1 MSGNMVPL
9 AIIVS
14 RSEAVVMA
22 SMLEA
27 AGIIVNV
34 GGPHHASVSINS
46 LALGHYRLS
55 VPDWQH
61 DDASHIVGTTF
72 ASAEYRF
79 SEGAQTAV
87 IRLLLV
93 KFFVDF
99 GAVLL
104 AALMP
109 GPVALWSFGLPF
121 LLVVGTPVS
130 PQGRS
135 DYFLSER
142 QRNAA
147 S

>member
-1 MSGNMVPL
+1 
-9 AIIVS
+9 
-14 RSEAVVMA
+14 MA
-22 SMLEA
+22 SVLEA
-27 AGIIVNV
+27 AGVVVNV
-34 GGPHHASVSINS
+34 GGLHHASVSINS

-61 DDASHIVGTTF
+61 DEASRIVGTTF

-93 KFFVDF
+93 KFFADF
-99 GAVLL
+99 GAVVL

-121 LLVVGTPVS
+121 LLLLETTVPA
-130 PQGRS
+130 QGRS
-135 DYFLSER
+135 DYFLSARDTQNEP
-142 QRNAA
+142 Q
-147 S
+147 

>member
-1 MSGNMVPL
+1 MSGKMVPL

-34 GGPHHASVSINS
+34 VGLHHASVSINS
-46 LALGHYRLS
+46 LALGHYRLV

-61 DDASHIVGTTF
+61 DDASHIVATTF
-72 ASAEYRF
+72 ANTEYRF
-79 SEGAQTAV
+79 SEGLQTAV
-87 IRLLLV
+87 IKLLLV
-93 KFFVDF
+93 KFFADL
-99 GAVLL
+99 GAILL

-121 LLVVGTPVS
+121 LLVFEATVPA
-130 PQGRS
+130 QGRS
-135 DYFLSER
+135 DYFLSEKAR
-142 QRNAA
+142 DAPQ
-147 S
+147 